1 MNIPQS
7 AINSIIKTR
16 NIMAQPWLY
25 LEVKVTWQEGKDET
39 DVAGEI
45 HSLEGRSCS
54 QDSDK
59 AGLYEIVVS
68 HMKSCSEGMLRMP
81 SLEWSMVVVALCCG
95 SGQG

>member
-1 MNIPQS
+1 MCVCIRPFDGVASHPAFNIPQS

-45 HSLEGRSCS
+45 HS
-54 QDSDK
+54 
-59 AGLYEIVVS
+59 
-68 HMKSCSEGMLRMP
+68 
-81 SLEWSMVVVALCCG
+81 
-95 SGQG
+95 